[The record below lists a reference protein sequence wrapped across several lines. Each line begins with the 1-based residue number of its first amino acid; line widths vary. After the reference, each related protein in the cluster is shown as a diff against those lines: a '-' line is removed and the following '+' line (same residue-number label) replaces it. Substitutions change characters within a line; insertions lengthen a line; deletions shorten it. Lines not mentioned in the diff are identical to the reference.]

1 MWNLHN
7 FTPNI
12 IAKNINLI
20 FKNKNKYNKLKKN
33 CEKSFRKEFN
43 FENQFRKNKQEIRLN
58 YS

>member
-1 MWNLHN
+1 MWICTTLQ
-7 FTPNI
+7 PNI